1 MYPIVSVGS
10 LSNSSFN
17 ELAGSWKPRCQVQ
30 LHGSSSHLWQQCEK
44 NPQKSNRFTI
54 VEYCGWL
61 QQHGPMPNGGNTSSL
76 WKAKLAF
83 KFHSQKHHTSEIIWR
98 AQILMSQLT
107 TGVKD
112 WLTVTLKS
120 LSKEW
125 PHLEAFHRAGGL
137 NRTALARNTYR
148 IACALIIC
156 FYCAVH
162 VTKTMKRRKNMIRL
176 ESAWAKPQSITS
188 SHFVV
193 PDAVLH
199 LQLKIFR
206 WSSLISHNFTAEIL
220 TSSEIKTYFMSA
232 WYDIR
237 NCFDDWLNFLNPGHV
252 LHNKHNRRLKRI
264 FFVFGCW
271 LRQRWPVKKKLR

>member
-1 MYPIVSVGS
+1 MNWPAPENRGAKCSCM
-10 LSNSSFN
+10 
-17 ELAGSWKPRCQVQ
+17 A
-30 LHGSSSHLWQQCEK
+30 LHHTSG
-44 NPQKSNRFTI
+44 RFTI

-61 QQHGPMPNGGNTSSL
+61 QNGPMPNGGNTSSL

-98 AQILMSQLT
+98 AQI
-107 TGVKD
+107 VKD

-137 NRTALARNTYR
+137 NRAALARNTYR

-162 VTKTMKRRKNMIRL
+162 VTKTMRRRKNMIRL
-176 ESAWAKPQSITS
+176 ESAWAKPQSIAS

-193 PDAVLH
+193 PDAVLCCIYN
-199 LQLKIFR
+199 LKYFAGR
-206 WSSLISHNFTAEIL
+206 RLFQTIL
-220 TSSEIKTYFMSA
+220 RLKY
-232 WYDIR
+232 W
-237 NCFDDWLNFLNPGHV
+237 
-252 LHNKHNRRLKRI
+252 RRLK
-264 FFVFGCW
+264 
-271 LRQRWPVKKKLR
+271 